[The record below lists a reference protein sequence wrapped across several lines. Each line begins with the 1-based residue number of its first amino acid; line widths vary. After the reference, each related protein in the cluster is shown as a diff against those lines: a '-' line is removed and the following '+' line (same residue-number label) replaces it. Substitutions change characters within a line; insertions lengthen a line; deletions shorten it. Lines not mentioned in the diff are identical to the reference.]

1 MRIVIDTNIA
11 FSAILNTNS
20 KISKIILQPRSKIN
34 LYSTKQLLD
43 EITEHR
49 NKLKKIS
56 KYTDKQLH
64 EAVSLITNKIKFIN
78 AELIPDKLY
87 AKAERIT
94 KDSDIDDTEFV
105 ALTEHIKGK
114 LWTGDK
120 ELRNGLLKHQW
131 NKLISTEELYSFILK
146 GKRK

>member
-1 MRIVIDTNIA
+1 M
-11 FSAILNTNS
+11 
-20 KISKIILQPRSKIN
+20 
-34 LYSTKQLLD
+34 
-43 EITEHR
+43 
-49 NKLKKIS
+49 
-56 KYTDKQLH
+56 
-64 EAVSLITNKIKFIN
+64 SLITNKIKFIN
-78 AELIPDKLY
+78 VELIPGKLY

-94 KDSDIDDTEFV
+94 KDSDIDDAEFV

-146 GKRK
+146 GKRQ